1 MMKRIPTTM
10 RTQLQDIPRSILS
23 SCKAARALLAV
34 LLLPLLCITQAGA
47 AEAGGDYTLTRQ
59 YGSVMFRVFQQ
70 EYLTLVGRFDTYS
83 GSLYLDPEN
92 LENSRLS
99 ATVELTSLNMAD
111 SDVAETLVNS
121 SVWFNTPLYPDAS
134 FTTTEAVVRGENQVD
149 FVGELTF
156 VGITRP
162 WTLSVEFFGGS
173 DGELGGSTVGIAG
186 RGVINRLDFGM
197 DQYRNMA
204 ADEVEIEVNVKFN
217 RNP

>member
-1 MMKRIPTTM
+1 MCNPVP
-10 RTQLQDIPRSILS
+10 DSPR
-23 SCKAARALLAV
+23 ARLWPARVLAF
-34 LLLPLLCITQAGA
+34 LPLLFMPLLPAASAGA

-70 EYLTLVGRFDTYS
+70 EYLTLVGRFDSYS
-83 GSLYLDPEN
+83 GTLHLDPEN
-92 LENSRLS
+92 LANSRLS
-99 ATVELTSLNMAD
+99 ATVDMASLNMAD
-111 SDVAETLVNS
+111 SDVAETLVSS
-121 SVWFNTPLYPDAS
+121 SVWFNTSLYPQAT
-134 FTTTEAVVRGENQVD
+134 FTSKEAVVRGETQVD
-149 FVGELTF
+149 FVGELNFLGMTK
-156 VGITRP
+156 P

-204 ADEVEIEVNVKFN
+204 GDEVGIEVNVKFN

>member
-1 MMKRIPTTM
+1 MMKRKQTTM
-10 RTQLQDIPRSILS
+10 QAGTRTQTRT
-23 SCKAARALLAV
+23 LLFPGLLV
-34 LLLPLLCITQAGA
+34 LLLPLLMAGKAAA
-47 AEAGGDYTLTRQ
+47 AEAGGEYTLTRQ

-70 EYLTLVGRFDTYS
+70 EYLTLVGRFDSYS
-83 GSLYLDPEN
+83 GTLFLDPEN

-99 ATVELTSLNMAD
+99 ASVDMASLNMAD

-121 SVWFNTPLYPDAS
+121 SVWFNTSLYPQAS
-134 FTTTEAVVRGENQVD
+134 FTTTEAVVQGENAVD
-149 FVGELTF
+149 FVGELNFLGMTQ
-156 VGITRP
+156 P
-162 WTLSVEFFGGS
+162 WTFSVEFFGGS

>member
-1 MMKRIPTTM
+1 MWNSLPGTPCTR
-10 RTQLQDIPRSILS
+10 PRL
-23 SCKAARALLAV
+23 ARALAF
-34 LLLPLLCITQAGA
+34 LPLLFLSLIPAGSAAA

-70 EYLTLVGRFDTYS
+70 EYLTLVGRFDSYS
-83 GSLYLDPEN
+83 GTLHLDPEN
-92 LENSRLS
+92 LANSRLT
-99 ATVELTSLNMAD
+99 ATVDMASLNMAD
-111 SDVAETLVNS
+111 SDVAETLVSS
-121 SVWFNTPLYPDAS
+121 SVWFNTSLYPQAT
-134 FTTTEAVVRGENQVD
+134 FTSKEAVVRGETQVD
-149 FVGELTF
+149 FVGELNFLGMTK
-156 VGITRP
+156 P

-204 ADEVEIEVNVKFN
+204 GDEVGIEVNVKFN